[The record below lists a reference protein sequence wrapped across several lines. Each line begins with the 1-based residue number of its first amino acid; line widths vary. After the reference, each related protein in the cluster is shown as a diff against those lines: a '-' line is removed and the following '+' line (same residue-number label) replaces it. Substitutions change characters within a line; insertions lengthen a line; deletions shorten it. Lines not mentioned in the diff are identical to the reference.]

1 MANPSIIAID
11 NYWQSVDNPLII
23 HWSWLNNP
31 LIMAKSINGSVIELD
46 DGNIETGTPF
56 FFDGKNPW
64 VSGEDFPVKTNPSMD
79 IHGLP
84 YRQGRRRN
92 RKRRAPRPNLRP
104 PRRRRAS
111 CHKAW
116 HAMGPVGPGGPR
128 WALWHLW
135 RVILGRFF
143 WGEKLVFY
151 QEIWGTHGFLWWNM
165 VLLGGYMRKCKEIWG
180 NTGLNGRKEGLR
192 WWFEWISNDENWLF
206 RMKYDHVWWW
216 WWWWWW

>member
-1 MANPSIIAID
+1 MS
-11 NYWQSVDNPLII
+11 
-23 HWSWLNNP
+23 
-31 LIMAKSINGSVIELD
+31 
-46 DGNIETGTPF
+46 
-56 FFDGKNPW
+56 
-64 VSGEDFPVKTNPSMD
+64 
-79 IHGLP
+79 
-84 YRQGRRRN
+84 QGVAR
-92 RKRRAPRPNLRP
+92 
-104 PRRRRAS
+104 
-111 CHKAW
+111 H
-116 HAMGPVGPGGPR
+116 GPGGPR
-128 WALWHLW
+128 WAPWHLW

-216 WWWWWW
+216 WWCVGESPDSGLRNCHFYDDFQWWIEIPSGYLT